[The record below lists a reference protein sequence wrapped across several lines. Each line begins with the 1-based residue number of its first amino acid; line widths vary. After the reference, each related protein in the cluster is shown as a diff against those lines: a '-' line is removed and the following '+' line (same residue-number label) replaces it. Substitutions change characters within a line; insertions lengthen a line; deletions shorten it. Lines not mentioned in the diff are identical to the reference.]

1 MINQKASQGGLVS
14 FGLLDI

>member
-1 MINQKASQGGLVS
+1 MINQKASQGGLIS